1 MKLPVHV
8 LPTVAVMTG
17 TDFCDL
23 GAGFTDSVLACL
35 RRCHGKRV
43 TLSSSM
49 AAAAKVGVIVKFVR
63 LIWQLVQKENCD
75 VAGGSGG
82 SGSDASGSGAI
93 GSGASVVTALGSDSH
108 SAVTALAAKMCELLH
123 PRLTQEASAVGN
135 SDAMRVVSR
144 IYSCHLLL
152 LLLPF
157 YLDPAAC
164 CILDHC
170 ALAWLRLFY
179 LLSPYLCIP
188 LLVDRRCQYSGVN
201 HQVAAPQATKV
212 RHAHAHACTSHSVL
226 AAVRRRCA
234 THVGDTGRGQLCSDR
249 SVTARARVRNGARI
263 RRVAAVSA
271 GAGRAGALTPV
282 GRNTGVAPCDVAS
295 ARVQHPHAVLASV
308 VLAGCR

>member
-1 MKLPVHV
+1 MFPGVPFIPLGNLVVGDDAKACYGQACSAATVAAAMKLPVHV

-82 SGSDASGSGAI
+82 SGSDASGSGSGAI
-93 GSGASVVTALGSDSH
+93 GSGASVGTALGSDSH
-108 SAVTALAAKMCELLH
+108 SAVTALDAKMCELLH

-152 LLLPF
+152 LLLLLPF
-157 YLDPAAC
+157 YLGPAAC
-164 CILDHC
+164 CTLDPVPSLGC
-170 ALAWLRLFY
+170 GYFICSRPTYA
-179 LLSPYLCIP
+179 S
-188 LLVDRRCQYSGVN
+188 RC
-201 HQVAAPQATKV
+201 
-212 RHAHAHACTSHSVL
+212 L
-226 AAVRRRCA
+226 
-234 THVGDTGRGQLCSDR
+234 
-249 SVTARARVRNGARI
+249 
-263 RRVAAVSA
+263 
-271 GAGRAGALTPV
+271 
-282 GRNTGVAPCDVAS
+282 
-295 ARVQHPHAVLASV
+295 
-308 VLAGCR
+308 